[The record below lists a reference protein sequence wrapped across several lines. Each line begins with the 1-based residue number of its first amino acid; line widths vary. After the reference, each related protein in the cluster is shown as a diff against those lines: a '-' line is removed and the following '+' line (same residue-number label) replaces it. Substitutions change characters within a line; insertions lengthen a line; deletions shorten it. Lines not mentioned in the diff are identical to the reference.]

1 MCACACACAC
11 ACVRACMCACVRV
24 CVCVCVCFGMG
35 EEEKE
40 VGAVGDLSA
49 SSSFGPT
56 DTHSGFVHGITDH
69 DAPSLV
75 VYFGNRCFS
84 CEVFITCK
92 LHLSYPK
99 ECG

>member
-1 MCACACACAC
+1 MHAFTQSKFITP
-11 ACVRACMCACVRV
+11 RTTTNDFLRV
-24 CVCVCVCFGMG
+24 CVFGTG

-40 VGAVGDLSA
+40 VGIVEDLSA

-75 VYFGNRCFS
+75 VYFW
-84 CEVFITCK
+84 E
-92 LHLSYPK
+92 
-99 ECG
+99 

>member
-1 MCACACACAC
+1 MLSWDPTL
-11 ACVRACMCACVRV
+11 V
-24 CVCVCVCFGMG
+24 CVFGTG

-75 VYFGNRCFS
+75 VYFW
-84 CEVFITCK
+84 E
-92 LHLSYPK
+92 
-99 ECG
+99 

>member
-1 MCACACACAC
+1 MC
-11 ACVRACMCACVRV
+11 V
-24 CVCVCVCFGMG
+24 FGTG

-40 VGAVGDLSA
+40 VNRDRGGGGGGGLSA

-75 VYFGNRCFS
+75 VYFW
-84 CEVFITCK
+84 E
-92 LHLSYPK
+92 
-99 ECG
+99 

>member
-1 MCACACACAC
+1 MC
-11 ACVRACMCACVRV
+11 V
-24 CVCVCVCFGMG
+24 CVCVCVFGTG

-40 VGAVGDLSA
+40 VNRDRGGDLSA

-75 VYFGNRCFS
+75 VYFW
-84 CEVFITCK
+84 E
-92 LHLSYPK
+92 
-99 ECG
+99 

>member
-1 MCACACACAC
+1 MCILTCA
-11 ACVRACMCACVRV
+11 VRAMV
-24 CVCVCVCFGMG
+24 CVCVCVFGTG

-40 VGAVGDLSA
+40 VWALGDLSA

-75 VYFGNRCFS
+75 VYFW
-84 CEVFITCK
+84 E
-92 LHLSYPK
+92 
-99 ECG
+99 

>member
-1 MCACACACAC
+1 M
-11 ACVRACMCACVRV
+11 
-24 CVCVCVCFGMG
+24 CVCVFGMG

-75 VYFGNRCFS
+75 VYFW
-84 CEVFITCK
+84 E
-92 LHLSYPK
+92 
-99 ECG
+99 